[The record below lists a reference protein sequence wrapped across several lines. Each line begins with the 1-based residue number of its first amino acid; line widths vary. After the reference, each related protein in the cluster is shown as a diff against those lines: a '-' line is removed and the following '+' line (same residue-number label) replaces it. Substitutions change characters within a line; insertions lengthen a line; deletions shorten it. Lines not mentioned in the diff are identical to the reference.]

1 MEKLILN
8 RLRVVLA
15 EKNKSN
21 KWLAEQLKINP
32 NTVSKWIVN
41 AQQPNLKTFYKIS
54 VILQVDMKDLFEST
68 WPKVKTEKV

>member
-41 AQQPNLKTFYKIS
+41 SQQPNLKTFYEIS

-68 WPKVKTEKV
+68 WPKVKTEKI